1 MNSTPPPLPSE
12 KILIVDDDPVVVK
25 ALSLRLTSKGF
36 AVCSA
41 ADGPEAVKSVRE
53 QKPKLIL
60 LDINLPQDMGVA
72 WDGFRIIEWLR
83 HMDEARNI
91 PILVISGGAAD
102 KFQSR
107 ALAAGAAGYF
117 QKPVDHELLFAT
129 IRKTLANPP
138 PPLPEAPPPMVDKAL
153 GKDAVPKPKAPNTD
167 VGEKI

>member
-25 ALSLRLTSKGF
+25 ALSMKLTSKGF

-41 ADGPEAVKSVRE
+41 ADGPEAVKAVRE

-83 HMDEARNI
+83 HMDEARLI

-107 ALAAGAAGYF
+107 AMAAGAAGYF
-117 QKPVDHELLFAT
+117 QKPVDSEQLFAA

-138 PPLPEAPPPMVDKAL
+138 PHSPPPHRPSWTRRLA
-153 GKDAVPKPKAPNTD
+153 T
-167 VGEKI
+167 